1 MIIGAASWSMK
12 TVPSTFQAVLL
23 ILTLSAIAQLR
34 AEDVNILE
42 EGSFEQMAQGTPAG
56 FTWSGFAGAP
66 SVTPNSFSVVTEDS
80 QFVRINVPP
89 ATGKEVANV
98 KLKEAIPAPKE
109 WVALE
114 IIVRLRVRDYFQG
127 GEAWNG
133 VKVFVQFFDADGNMI
148 GAEVPAVSV
157 KENLSEWTEFRKE
170 LTIPP
175 GTETFG
181 ITAGFLGSSG
191 EVDIDDLSVVP
202 VK

>member
-1 MIIGAASWSMK
+1 MKILPLVLRVFLPLFTIAAS
-12 TVPSTFQAVLL
+12 ARLC
-23 ILTLSAIAQLR
+23 
-34 AEDVNILE
+34 AEEVNILE
-42 EGSFEQMAQGTPAG
+42 EGSFEQMAQGMPAG
-56 FTWSGFAGAP
+56 FSWGGFAGDP
-66 SVTPNSFSVVTEDS
+66 SITPNRFSLVTEES
-80 QFVRINVPP
+80 QFVRINVPS

-98 KLKEAIPAPKE
+98 KLKEPIPAPKD

-114 IIVRLRVRDYFQG
+114 ISVRLRVSDYLQG

-133 VKVFVQFFDADGNMI
+133 VKVFVQFFDAEGDII

-157 KENLSEWTEFRKE
+157 KENLLEWTEFKKE
-170 LTIPP
+170 LAIPS

-181 ITAGFLGSSG
+181 LSAGFLGSSG